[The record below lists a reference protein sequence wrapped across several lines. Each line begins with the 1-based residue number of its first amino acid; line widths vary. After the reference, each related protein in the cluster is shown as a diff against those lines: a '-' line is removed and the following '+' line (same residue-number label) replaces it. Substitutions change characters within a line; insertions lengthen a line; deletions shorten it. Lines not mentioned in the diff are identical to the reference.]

1 MNPLPRARRSL
12 LACVLPLCLAS
23 GCAITV
29 AGPTPPAIEPPAAAA
44 FQPRVEHTVGD
55 FSFTLEC
62 GKMVTSNFIGRNLSE
77 LIMAAWQKRGYI
89 SGASFVDDGAFNHT
103 ADYELTLSG
112 SQYGESS
119 IFLQILCGL
128 TLFVTPYTVTQNYDV
143 QYMLVDR
150 RSGQH
155 YSATIQ
161 GQDKAW
167 VQLFLL
173 LALPVANRGHEE
185 TVGRMA
191 EHLYQQLRDQGAFQ
205 PAAPA
210 PAEPAPTEGS

>member
-1 MNPLPRARRSL
+1 MNPLPRACRSL
-12 LACVLPLCLAS
+12 LAWVLPFCLAS
-23 GCAITV
+23 GCALTV
-29 AGPTPPAIEPPAAAA
+29 AGPTPPAIEAPAPTA

-55 FSFTLEC
+55 FAFTLEG
-62 GKMVTSNFIGRNLSE
+62 GKMVTSNLVGRNLSE
-77 LIMAAWQKRGYI
+77 LIMEAWQKRGYI
-89 SGASFVDDGAFNHT
+89 SSAAFVDGGVFTHN

-128 TLFVTPYTVTQNYDV
+128 TLFLTPYTVTQNYDV
-143 QYMLVDR
+143 QYVLDDP

-173 LALPVANRGHEE
+173 FALPVANRGHEE
-185 TVGRMA
+185 TVGRIA

-205 PAAPA
+205 PAAAA
-210 PAEPAPTEGS
+210 PAESAPTGGS

>member
-1 MNPLPRARRSL
+1 MRPIPRPRRHL
-12 LACVLPLCLAS
+12 LIWLMPLCLAS
-23 GCAITV
+23 GCVLTV
-29 AGPTPPAIEPPAAAA
+29 AGPTPPAIEAPAPIT

-55 FSFTLEC
+55 FAFTLEG
-62 GKMVTSNFIGRNLSE
+62 GKMVTSEFVGHTLSDQ
-77 LIMAAWQKRGYI
+77 IMKAWKERGYI
-89 SGASFVDDGAFNHT
+89 SGAQFVEAGAFSHA
-103 ADYELTLSG
+103 ADYDLTLSG

-128 TLFVTPYTVTQNYDV
+128 TLFLTPYSVTQNYDV
-143 QYMLVDR
+143 QYVLDDV

-173 LALPVANRGHEE
+173 FALPVANRGHEE
-185 TVGRMA
+185 TVGRIA
-191 EHLYQQLRDQGAFQ
+191 DHLYQQFRAQGAFQ
-205 PAAPA
+205 PIAPV
-210 PAEPAPTEGS
+210 PADAGAGS

>member
-12 LACVLPLCLAS
+12 LAYALPLCLAS

-29 AGPTPPAIEPPAAAA
+29 AGPTPPAIEPPAPTA

-55 FSFTLEC
+55 FAFTLEG
-62 GKMVTSNFIGRNLSE
+62 GKMVTSNVVGRSLSE
-77 LIMAAWQKRGYI
+77 LIMAAWAKRGYI
-89 SGASFVDDGAFNHT
+89 SSAAFVDSGAFTHD

-119 IFLQILCGL
+119 IFLQIVCGL
-128 TLFVTPYTVTQNYDV
+128 TFFLTPYTVTQNYDV
-143 QYMLVDR
+143 QYVLVDR
-150 RSGQH
+150 RGGRH
-155 YSATIQ
+155 YSAAIQ

-173 LALPVANRGHEE
+173 FALPVANRGHEE
-185 TVGRMA
+185 TVGRIA

-210 PAEPAPTEGS
+210 PAEPPPTEGS